1 MQAFRTSATRDPE
14 QEAQELRNA
23 VRDLHNELKN
33 LATVATTAAK
43 EDEIARYKVEKNI
56 LDRRLQLD
64 ADWRKLVAKA
74 EQKEK
79 ELRIRNLEDIYRQ
92 ENKLHEQLLETMRSR
107 QLGFETE
114 QEKRRA
120 EALKQRLADE
130 EAVANAA
137 KRASDYLD
145 RIPLIGKK
153 LGERGNIL
161 DVFQQIDTITDKV
174 TGKLVNTKN
183 AAEVYGVGK
192 RTADQV
198 AWAQQ
203 QGVGAGKK
211 FKTEADRQKY
221 IDTVQKEEK
230 DAQAGAKALASSI
243 KDDAKAAKKGDAEAQ
258 KRIAAYE
265 KLVTNLAN
273 AGDEKERQKAVNA
286 YNKETGRKGADKL
299 SEKQLTA
306 AEAQLA
312 ASEAT
317 KAGWANTTAILANLA
332 QKLEGK
338 MDELA
343 LDKARVDTRLY
354 GSRNNTAFG
363 SYWSAINQR
372 FAPLMLSPLVKM
384 ESVMNNVKTVI
395 DMGIAR
401 DFEQVA
407 MLASIKDKI
416 AQTFDAFDG
425 SVRRLIKIQDE
436 TTSAARL
443 GMESMLNKFLNNMYE
458 TTEYLK
464 NIASQVRSS
473 LVEAEAL
480 MDAHSAV
487 DFEFQ
492 VQKWLGSL
500 SSVGVSDS
508 GISSIA
514 SALGQLAAGQVEG
527 ITNGGVG
534 NLLIM
539 AANNGNLSIADIL
552 ADGLDASET
561 NVLLNQMVGYMH
573 DLVVEANGNK
583 VVQQQLAKVFG
594 LTAADL
600 RAAQNLIYEYNGQ
613 KGQMASIFNTGGG
626 REGYDI
632 YNAGLKELWGR
643 ADTMFLR
650 TSVGEMLTNVW
661 DNIQFS
667 TAASMA
673 SNPAFYIAMKVA
685 DILDT
690 FAGGIPIPSI
700 SVMGNGVDTKLTVSN
715 IMKAASMVGGFT
727 QSLIGAIG
735 GMFKGNSGFG
745 TGLLKMVGIQNQ
757 VTRGA
762 STSQSDSGT
771 VYNASVEDTTGSATQ
786 QGKDQAKQERV
797 SAQEESTDVT
807 NETLNESIVNIY
819 NLLNDVV
826 NGANTLSVSLD
837 KINLPFNAA
846 GSLPF

>member
-64 ADWRKLVAKA
+64 ADWRRLVAKA

-130 EAVANAA
+130 EAVANAT
-137 KRASDYLD
+137 KRASEYLD

-161 DVFQQIDTITDKV
+161 DVFQQINTITDKV

-211 FKTEADRQKY
+211 FKTEVDRQKY

-243 KDDAKAAKKGDAEAQ
+243 KDDAKAAKKGDVEAQ

-317 KAGWANTTAILANLA
+317 KAG
-332 QKLEGK
+332 
-338 MDELA
+338 
-343 LDKARVDTRLY
+343 
-354 GSRNNTAFG
+354 
-363 SYWSAINQR
+363 
-372 FAPLMLSPLVKM
+372 
-384 ESVMNNVKTVI
+384 
-395 DMGIAR
+395 
-401 DFEQVA
+401 
-407 MLASIKDKI
+407 
-416 AQTFDAFDG
+416 
-425 SVRRLIKIQDE
+425 
-436 TTSAARL
+436 
-443 GMESMLNKFLNNMYE
+443 
-458 TTEYLK
+458 
-464 NIASQVRSS
+464 
-473 LVEAEAL
+473 
-480 MDAHSAV
+480 
-487 DFEFQ
+487 
-492 VQKWLGSL
+492 
-500 SSVGVSDS
+500 
-508 GISSIA
+508 
-514 SALGQLAAGQVEG
+514 
-527 ITNGGVG
+527 
-534 NLLIM
+534 
-539 AANNGNLSIADIL
+539 
-552 ADGLDASET
+552 
-561 NVLLNQMVGYMH
+561 
-573 DLVVEANGNK
+573 
-583 VVQQQLAKVFG
+583 
-594 LTAADL
+594 
-600 RAAQNLIYEYNGQ
+600 
-613 KGQMASIFNTGGG
+613 
-626 REGYDI
+626 
-632 YNAGLKELWGR
+632 
-643 ADTMFLR
+643 
-650 TSVGEMLTNVW
+650 
-661 DNIQFS
+661 
-667 TAASMA
+667 
-673 SNPAFYIAMKVA
+673 
-685 DILDT
+685 
-690 FAGGIPIPSI
+690 
-700 SVMGNGVDTKLTVSN
+700 
-715 IMKAASMVGGFT
+715 
-727 QSLIGAIG
+727 
-735 GMFKGNSGFG
+735 
-745 TGLLKMVGIQNQ
+745 
-757 VTRGA
+757 
-762 STSQSDSGT
+762 
-771 VYNASVEDTTGSATQ
+771 
-786 QGKDQAKQERV
+786 
-797 SAQEESTDVT
+797 
-807 NETLNESIVNIY
+807 
-819 NLLNDVV
+819 
-826 NGANTLSVSLD
+826 
-837 KINLPFNAA
+837 
-846 GSLPF
+846 

>member
-1 MQAFRTSATRDPE
+1 MALSEQRDPFAISDQLTLE
-14 QEAQELRNA
+14 IAGLKKDLADLALAQSRNI
-23 VRDLHNELKN
+23 
-33 LATVATTAAK
+33 K
-43 EDEIARYKVEKNI
+43 ENEIARLEVIKNALAQEKK
-56 LDRRLQLD
+56 LEEDRRKLQAETAELEETRRVD
-64 ADWRKLVAKA
+64 ALN
-74 EQKEK
+74 
-79 ELRIRNLEDIYRQ
+79 RILTKQRE
-92 ENKLHEQLLETMRSR
+92 LLEEYESELNSR
-107 QLGFETE
+107 NINTETAAG
-114 QEKRRA
+114 KRA
-120 EALKQRLADE
+120 AANLKQRLKDNQAIE
-130 EAVANAA
+130 QTN
-137 KRASDYLD
+137 KRAAEYIERL
-145 RIPLIGKK
+145 PLVGKK
-153 LGERGNIL
+153 LGERGNLL
-161 DVFQQIDTITDKV
+161 DVFQRIGSITDDV
-174 TGKLVNTKN
+174 TGKIANWRN
-183 AAEVYGVGK
+183 AAEVYGADKKDKASWKGGK
-192 RTADQV
+192 
-198 AWAQQ
+198 
-203 QGVGAGKK
+203 GLKK
-211 FKTEADRQKY
+211 DLE
-221 IDTVQKEEK
+221 
-230 DAQAGAKALASSI
+230 S
-243 KDDAKAAKKGDAEAQ
+243 AAKKAENGDEQSAAVIEAFNNLRKVMENGDEAAKAEA
-258 KRIAAYE
+258 KAE
-265 KLVTNLAN
+265 F
-273 AGDEKERQKAVNA
+273 QKARGKDGEELSD
-286 YNKETGRKGADKL
+286 KELA
-299 SEKQLTA
+299 A

-317 KAGWANTTAILANLA
+317 KAGWANATAILANLA

-363 SYWSAINQR
+363 SYWSAVNQR

-384 ESVMNNVKTVI
+384 ETVMNNVKTVV

-480 MDAHSAV
+480 MDARSAV

-500 SSVGVSDS
+500 SSVGVSDN

-626 REGYDI
+626 SAGYDI

-673 SNPAFYIAMKVA
+673 SNPALYIAMKVA